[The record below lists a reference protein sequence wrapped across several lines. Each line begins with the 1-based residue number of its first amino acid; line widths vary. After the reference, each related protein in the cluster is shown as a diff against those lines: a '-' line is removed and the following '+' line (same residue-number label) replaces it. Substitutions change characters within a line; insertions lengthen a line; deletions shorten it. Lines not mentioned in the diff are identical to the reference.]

1 MENNKEKERILSDL
15 GVYLLLINIGLFW
28 LLLFL
33 DVDLEIATGVAVAFY
48 AASFYII
55 MKLDK

>member
-15 GVYLLLINIGLFW
+15 SVYLLLINIGLFW

-33 DVDLEIATGVAVAFY
+33 DVDWEIATGVAVAFY